1 MNLIFFIFDWFN
13 ECNTMMKEYLFLL
26 VLLMLNLNLSSQEAQ
41 NLTDSIANETAND
54 TIVNNEV
61 ILKDSSVSL
70 INNNLLTLF
79 DELKKRNDSLRMEAS
94 NERANLLKQINELK
108 VINQKIQNEFR
119 LKELHLGLKD
129 SIEKVKTIQLLD
141 SLRQNTKGF
150 PVAPFGDT
158 LFNIYVKN
166 GAASA
171 EERAILS
178 TERIKKAEK
187 EIDIK
192 MDSISIIDNIQTI
205 DIIFKNEIL
214 VSITDND
221 ALFLN
226 LTKSEL
232 AEEYFLLVNES
243 VHDYY
248 LKTNLRNILIN
259 VGLALLVVIVQVLLV
274 FLVIWLF
281 KKVDN
286 RITLLRGDKLKGLKI
301 KSYKLL
307 DAKNQLKFILF
318 ITRIIRYI
326 VIAIMLFITIPV
338 IFSIFPLTKNI
349 AYQLFGYILDPLKV
363 FYTSVVSYIPNLI
376 TIIVIYLITKYTVK
390 GIAFLAKEI
399 KIGKFKIQGFYPDWA
414 RPTFNIIRFLLYAF
428 MFIVIFPYLPGS
440 DSAIFK
446 GVSVFI
452 GVVFSLGSSSAIG
465 NMVAGLVITYM
476 RPYKLG
482 DRIRV
487 GEISGDV
494 VEKSAFVTKLRTI
507 KNEEITIPNST
518 ILTSSTINFS
528 TSAKDHGLIL
538 HTTVTIG
545 YDVPWVEVHEA
556 LIKAAKATK
565 MILKDPEPFVLQIS
579 LDDFYVS
586 YQLNAY
592 TQKPDKQ
599 ALIYSNLHQ
608 NIQDKFNKAGIEI
621 MSPHYRANRDGNY
634 STMPKDFLSDDYIA
648 PSFNVKMNTENKEE

>member
-1 MNLIFFIFDWFN
+1 MI
-13 ECNTMMKEYLFLL
+13 KKYSFLL
-26 VLLMLNLNLSSQEAQ
+26 VFLLLKLTLSSQETQ
-41 NLTDSIANETAND
+41 SLTDSIANDTVIDSVANND
-54 TIVNNEV
+54 V
-61 ILKDSSVSL
+61 ILQDSSVSL

-108 VINQKIQNEFR
+108 VINQKIQEDFR

-129 SIEKVKTIQLLD
+129 SVEKVKTIQLLD
-141 SLRQNTKGF
+141 SVRINTKGF
-150 PVAPFGDT
+150 PVVPFGDT
-158 LFNIYVKN
+158 LFYIYLKN
-166 GAASA
+166 GAVTAQ
-171 EERAILS
+171 ERAIAS
-178 TERIKKAEK
+178 NNKIVTVEKIINIKT
-187 EIDIK
+187 
-192 MDSISIIDNIQTI
+192 DSLRIIDNIQTI
-205 DIIFKNEIL
+205 DIAYKNEIL
-214 VSITDND
+214 LSITDND

-226 LTKSEL
+226 LTKREL
-232 AEEYFLLVNES
+232 AEEYYLLIDKS

-259 VGLALLVVIVQVLLV
+259 VGLVLLV
-274 FLVIWLF
+274 ILIQILLVYLVIWVF
-281 KKVDN
+281 KKIDN
-286 RITLLRGDKLKGLKI
+286 RISLLKGNLLKGIKI

-307 DAKNQLKFILF
+307 DAKNQLKVVLF
-318 ITRIIRYI
+318 ITKIVRYI
-326 VIAIMLFITIPV
+326 VLAVIFFITIPI
-338 IFSIFPLTKNI
+338 IFSIFPQTKDI
-349 AYQLFGYILDPLKV
+349 ALKLFGYILSPIKL
-363 FYTSVVSYIPNLI
+363 FYTSVISYIPNLI
-376 TIIVIYLITKYTVK
+376 TIIVIYLIAKYSVK
-390 GIAFLAKEI
+390 GIKFLADEI
-399 KIGKFKIQGFYPDWA
+399 ETGKFKVQGFYPDWA

-428 MFIVIFPYLPGS
+428 MFIVIFPMLPGS
-440 DSAIFK
+440 KSEAFR

-465 NMVAGLVITYM
+465 NMIAGLVITYM

-482 DRIRV
+482 DRIKV
-487 GEISGDV
+487 GQISGDV

-565 MILKDPEPFVLQIS
+565 MILKDPEPFVLQTS

-621 MSPHYRANRDGNY
+621 MSPHYNANRDGNQ
-634 STMPKDFLSDDYIA
+634 STMPKDYLPDDYVA
-648 PSFNVKMNTENKEE
+648 PSFKVKMDKGNKEE